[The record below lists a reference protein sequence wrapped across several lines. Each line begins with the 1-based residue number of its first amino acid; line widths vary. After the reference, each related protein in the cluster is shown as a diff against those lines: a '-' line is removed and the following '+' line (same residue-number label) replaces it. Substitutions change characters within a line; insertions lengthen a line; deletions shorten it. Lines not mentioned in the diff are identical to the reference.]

1 MRDEELRAREGEGP
15 VEPGVAARQEPHPPG
30 PFRGARRVR
39 RGQQDPAWVRVTLTL
54 AAVAVVVLLIGV
66 PVVHVFWQA
75 FGNGVGAYFH
85 ALFGK
90 PATRHA
96 ILLTL
101 IVAPTAVVLNLV
113 FGVAAAWALARFRF
127 RGRAVLL
134 ALIDLPFAV
143 SPVVARLVVLLGF
156 RPPRPPRPW

>member
-30 PFRGARRVR
+30 PFRGARPVR

-101 IVAPTAVVLNLV
+101 IVAPTAAVLNLV
-113 FGVAAAWALARFRF
+113 FGVAAGWALAPVPFPPPSPPL
-127 RGRAVLL
+127 APL
-134 ALIDLPFAV
+134 ALPSALP
-143 SPVVARLVVLLGF
+143 
-156 RPPRPPRPW
+156 